1 MIQVKVHSLTS
12 YRSGGSEVQEMDG
25 VAKCVF
31 NPNIPFAIFSS
42 FLTFWLPMTCMIL
55 VYYRVYRLL
64 KRFFLFHYILPS
76 REAVKQKK
84 AMSMTTNVQLAP
96 TNGHFRWE
104 LVDRFIKTYFHS
116 SLPQLATKRANNA
129 REEGGGEL
137 LPRSANSA
145 SRGLGQ
151 QKSERVA
158 ELRSRSA
165 RSDEPWHDH
174 RGREDARQKFSFC
187 HLGGEHSWRWEMP
200 SILKAIL
207 CPQW

>member
-1 MIQVKVHSLTS
+1 MKIYSLTS

-64 KRFFLFHYILPS
+64 KRCFLFHHILLS

-96 TNGHFRWE
+96 TNGHFR
-104 LVDRFIKTYFHS
+104 
-116 SLPQLATKRANNA
+116 
-129 REEGGGEL
+129 
-137 LPRSANSA
+137 
-145 SRGLGQ
+145 
-151 QKSERVA
+151 
-158 ELRSRSA
+158 
-165 RSDEPWHDH
+165 
-174 RGREDARQKFSFC
+174 
-187 HLGGEHSWRWEMP
+187 
-200 SILKAIL
+200 
-207 CPQW
+207 